1 MAREQKTKQS
11 KEQPKNK
18 LENNRQSIASYGSDD
33 TTGAPLTVEVTATT
47 GRLETLE
54 KNRKVT
60 LQASLHFGDDVH
72 SAWGNIAKTEVF
84 SGLPDVEFTQIQKV
98 NKNARGDAQFVQ
110 TKPEMNATHQESR
123 THEGETEQQRLQ
135 PRQNTLG

>member
-33 TTGAPLTVEVTATT
+33 TMGAPLTVEVTAMT
-47 GRLETLE
+47 GRLEMLE

-72 SAWGNIAKTEVF
+72 SAWGDIAK
-84 SGLPDVEFTQIQKV
+84 
-98 NKNARGDAQFVQ
+98 N
-110 TKPEMNATHQESR
+110 ESR
-123 THEGETEQQRLQ
+123 FGTARCRIYTDSEGKQRHEG
-135 PRQNTLG
+135 